1 MTVRHHPDD
10 ALLLAYAA
18 GGLDAAMSLI
28 LATHL
33 TFCARCRRL
42 VAGQEQIGGV
52 LLEDIPPV
60 AMDGDALA
68 RVMARLDEPAASEPH
83 QPSNDNTP
91 PPLRAVLGRDLAHV
105 RWRNMGPN
113 LGYVT
118 LYRQGPVAV
127 RLLRGAPGTDTGSH
141 SHRGMEYTLVL
152 RGGYT
157 DATGSYGPGDFQMA
171 SAEVRHNPVAD
182 PGEDCINLS
191 VTTGRLNFDN
201 AVQKIVAHLF
211 GF

>member
-10 ALLLAYAA
+10 ALLLAYAT
-18 GGLDAAMSLI
+18 GGLDSAMSLI

-42 VAGQEQIGGV
+42 VADQEKIGGA
-52 LLEDIPPV
+52 LLEDIAPIR
-60 AMDGDALA
+60 MDSDAFS
-68 RVMARLDEPAASEPH
+68 RVMARLNEPVAPEPH
-83 QPSNDNTP
+83 RPSNDNTP
-91 PPLRAVLGRDLAHV
+91 APLRAMLGRDLAQL

-127 RLLRGAPGTDTGSH
+127 RLLRGAPGTDTGRH

-157 DATGSYGPGDFQMA
+157 DATGSYGPGDFQVG
-171 SAEVRHNPVAD
+171 SAELRHNPVAD

-191 VTTGRLNFDN
+191 VTTGPLHFDSALQN
-201 AVQKIVAHLF
+201 VVARLF

>member
-10 ALLLAYAA
+10 ALLLGYAA

>member
-1 MTVRHHPDD
+1 MTVQHHPDD

-33 TFCARCRRL
+33 TFCAGCRRL
-42 VAGQEQIGGV
+42 VAAQEKIGGA
-52 LLEDIPPV
+52 LLEEIPPV
-60 AMDGDALA
+60 AVDGDALA
-68 RVMARLDEPAASEPH
+68 RVMARLDEPAPPEPL
-83 QPSNDNTP
+83 QASNDNTP
-91 PPLRAVLGRDLAHV
+91 APLRGMLGHDISQL
-105 RWRNMGPN
+105 RWKKMGPD

-127 RLLRGAPGTDTGSH
+127 RLLRGAPGANVGRH

-157 DATGSYGPGDFQMA
+157 DATGSYGPGDFQVA
-171 SAEVRHNPVAD
+171 SAELRHNPVAD
-182 PGEDCINLS
+182 PEEDCINLT
-191 VTTGRLNFDN
+191 VTIGRLNFDN
-201 AVQKIVAHLF
+201 AVQKIVARLF

>member
-10 ALLLAYAA
+10 ALLLGYAA

-157 DATGSYGPGDFQMA
+157 DATGRYGPGDFQMA

>member
-10 ALLLAYAA
+10 ALLLAYTA

-33 TFCARCRRL
+33 TFCARCRQL
-42 VAGQEQIGGV
+42 VARQEEIGGA
-52 LLEDIPPV
+52 LLEDIAPI
-60 AMDGDALA
+60 AMDSDALG
-68 RVMARLDEPAASEPH
+68 RVMARLDEPAAPEPH

-91 PPLRAVLGRDLAHV
+91 APLRAVLGHDLSEL
-105 RWRNMGPN
+105 RWRKMGPN

-118 LYRQGPVAV
+118 LYRQGPLAV
-127 RLLRGAPGTDTGSH
+127 RLLRGAPGTGTGRH
-141 SHRGMEYTLVL
+141 GHHGMEYTLVL

-171 SAEVRHNPVAD
+171 SAELRHNPVAD
-182 PGEDCINLS
+182 PEEDCINLS
-191 VTTGRLNFDN
+191 VTTDRLHFDN
-201 AVQKIVAHLF
+201 AVQKIVARLF

>member
-1 MTVRHHPDD
+1 MTVQHHPDD

-33 TFCARCRRL
+33 TFCAGCRRL
-42 VAGQEQIGGV
+42 VAAQEKIGGA
-52 LLEDIPPV
+52 LLEEIPPV
-60 AMDGDALA
+60 AVDGDALA
-68 RVMARLDEPAASEPH
+68 RVMARLDEPAPPEPL
-83 QPSNDNTP
+83 QASNDNTP
-91 PPLRAVLGRDLAHV
+91 APLRAMLGHDISQL
-105 RWRNMGPN
+105 RWKKMGPD

-127 RLLRGAPGTDTGSH
+127 RLLRGAPGANVGRH

-157 DATGSYGPGDFQMA
+157 DATGSYGPGDFQVA
-171 SAEVRHNPVAD
+171 SAELRHNPVAD
-182 PGEDCINLS
+182 PEEDCINLT

-201 AVQKIVAHLF
+201 AVQKIVARLF